1 MPNVSVA
8 KFVLA
13 AVLASVLGFAPR
25 TAPAQPQQTGADT
38 VISNRAEAIYADDE
52 GNEFLTA
59 SPTITVTVRPVAAVA
74 VTPDETAPSATV
86 AAGERITR
94 LFSIC
99 NLGNTPDLYTI
110 TQFEVTAPATVVA
123 LHFDTDASGTV
134 TDGDAPV
141 ALNST
146 MSPRLAPRACTGV
159 LAVVDVNASAPQTQ
173 LALRLTARS
182 NVTVTV
188 NGTVEDTGTI
198 INAVGERARVTDPS
212 NPALPP
218 SKLVNNQPRVTTTPG
233 QTLDYTISFRNS
245 GSVVA
250 RRVLVADD
258 LPEGLQYVPNSLRL
272 GTRALTDMDD
282 ADEGRIDRPRRI
294 EVRLASVQPDEV
306 VTVTFSARVTGNVAP
321 GTGAVNTA
329 TVSGENFDSANSTAA
344 TAVVNPFGTVYAGR
358 SGGAVTIAGARV
370 ALVTD
375 PNTRTPLP
383 VAAGIGFTPNAAN
396 DNPYTTVQ
404 GGLFSFALSREQLAA
419 PVTYYVNVNAPGY
432 RSRMLEFAVRPS
444 PVAGLYDAT
453 VRALDEQPIAE
464 AAGFTLTQTDVL
476 LANLASVALNIP
488 LFELQTLELNK
499 TADQPRAEI
508 GDIVSYRVEVR
519 NTTQAALHDVSVRD
533 LLPQSFHYAPG
544 TAQLTVSPAP
554 PRSIEPQVSGN
565 ELTFNLGTLAPG
577 ARASLVYRTR
587 VGVNAREGDQTNTA
601 VASGIYASGERVS
614 TTPARAT
621 VRVGRGVFSTR
632 QIIIGRV
639 YEDRNGNDEFDAGE
653 RPVEGARLYIDN
665 GQSVV
670 TDAEGMYSLPSV
682 EDGAVVIALDPVT
695 LPRGYA
701 LTDEGRR
708 AGRSWARLLRTPLGG
723 GTLLR
728 QNFALRSTNGDASDE
743 AANAL
748 ALQKDGKPLPLR
760 APQLDAVHPASATAQ
775 ANSNAPQANSLA
787 SPTNSVAPLNGS
799 NAPSPP
805 GTPEPRIEKISD
817 AKETAKPSGNLSAG
831 TYEVAASEVVA
842 PVAPGDVLVVSPAED
857 EVVMSAAMQVEVRVA
872 EDWTA
877 TLEINGQHVGE
888 KNIGLS
894 RIDHKNKVATY
905 TFVGLSLRPGQN
917 RVRAFAISPA
927 GQAAR
932 AVELNVMGRGPA
944 RRLEITPERDE
955 LQAGGRDS
963 AAIRVRA
970 FDQWNNPA
978 ADGQIA
984 LATSSGH
991 FLRPANTFAEATRE
1005 ETRDKTSDKTRDKAL
1020 ELTEELA
1027 NQNATLREVVL
1038 TMHDGE
1044 ATVRLVS
1051 DNTAGVAALQA
1062 QTGDITAER
1071 RLRFTAEL
1079 RPTILVGLA
1088 EASVGRAAPEN
1099 SLRGDDARAR
1109 SHIEFFYRGS
1119 VFGKNLLTLAYDSQR
1134 SLNRTQGHDRL
1145 FQADPLERAYPLFG
1159 DTSTRFSDV
1168 ESNSKLYARL
1178 DRNRSYAM
1186 FGDFEAGLTDTQ
1198 LAGYSRKLTGVKVHL
1213 ENSNGDTLVV
1223 TGARPD
1229 TSFARDVFPAG
1240 RIGLLNLTYPDV
1252 LPGSETV
1259 ALEVRDRR
1267 NPERI
1272 ISREVLLRSLD
1283 YNLDPLTGQ
1292 MFFLRPLSA
1301 FDYDLNLVQLV
1312 VTYEH
1317 RAAGMSSGVYTGRAS
1332 KRFNSLGLRMGLSYV
1347 EQKQSEFGSYRLG
1360 GLDGEQTLPNRGAL
1374 KFEWAMSR
1382 GDMAT
1387 GGNIFDTATRR
1398 DGGNAYRVELV
1409 QPLSVYEAVVHAEY
1423 ARADEGFFNPF
1434 GTTVA
1439 PGSQRTGATL
1449 DLKPGASRVV
1459 RLGFLNERNRTANV
1473 DNSRNTF
1480 SLLWTETFSDR
1491 LHAFFGYDYRRL
1503 SDAVSDQQISS
1514 NLVTVGAQ
1522 YRPTDKLELSVKRE
1536 QNLGEADP
1544 TFPSQTTIAAR
1555 YKWNE
1560 WANIFFTQRLASA
1573 PIVPISDTA
1582 ATGFA
1587 STGSRRET
1595 SIGVETKLGRYTN
1608 VSSRYQLEN
1617 GINGTD
1623 SFAVLGLQNRLPVSK
1638 RLSLDLGFEHGFHL
1652 AGAGQSFTGGSFGFS
1667 YLPSKDLRTAARYE
1681 LRNQTGGLAQL
1692 ITVGAAGRLGDGI
1705 TTLARFQA
1713 ARSNYQGRE
1722 NSSLQ
1727 GTAAIALRPLRS
1739 DRTALLF
1746 SYTHR
1751 SLTQGG
1757 FNGQAATTDRSDTLS
1772 SDGLW
1777 QPFKDTELYGRVAV
1791 KFGANSREGLM
1802 NASALTY
1809 LAQLRAQK
1817 RLRRAFDVA
1826 GEVRLLSQPSTHT
1839 TRTSVG
1845 AEIGY
1850 WVFADMRI
1858 GVGYNFTSATEP
1870 GGIVVTQPR
1879 GFYFTIS
1886 TKLSNLFDLFGTA
1899 ADGLAPSN
1907 FSPAQAQP
1915 SERKETTAPPAPPS
1929 TGERAPEQ

>member
-1 MPNVSVA
+1 MLTESA
-8 KFVLA
+8 IKFIASAALVLA
-13 AVLASVLGFAPR
+13 LAFAPHAGVAR
-25 TAPAQPQQTGADT
+25 AQQTPADS
-38 VISNRAEAIYADDE
+38 VISNRAEAIYTDAD
-52 GNEFLTA
+52 GNEFATV
-59 SPTITVTVRPVAAVA
+59 SPTITVTVRPVSAIV
-74 VTPDETAPSATV
+74 VTPDETAPSAAV
-86 AAGERITR
+86 APGERITR
-94 LFSIC
+94 FFSVC
-99 NLGNTPDLYTI
+99 NFGNTPDLYTV
-110 TQFEVTAPATVVA
+110 TRAEVTAPAA
-123 LHFDTDASGTV
+123 LSALYFDIDASGTL
-134 TDGDAPV
+134 TDADAPV
-141 ALNST
+141 NLNST
-146 MSPRLAPRACTGV
+146 MSPRLAPRACVGV
-159 LAVVDVNASAPQTQ
+159 IAVVDVNASAPQTQ
-173 LALRLTARS
+173 VSIRLTARS
-182 NVTVTV
+182 NVSVTV
-188 NGTVEDTGTI
+188 NGAVEDTGAI
-198 INAVGERARVTDPS
+198 INSVGERARLTDPG
-212 NPALPP
+212 NATLPP
-218 SKLVNNQPRVTTTPG
+218 SKLVNNQERVTAAPG

-245 GSVVA
+245 GSVAA
-250 RRVLVADD
+250 RRVLVADE
-258 LPEGLQYVPNSLRL
+258 LPAGLQYVAGSLRL
-272 GTRALTDMDD
+272 GARALTDAAD
-282 ADEGRIDRPRRI
+282 ADEGQAVSLRRF
-294 EVRLASVQPDEV
+294 EVRLAEVRPDEV
-306 VTVTFSARVTGNVAP
+306 VTISFRAQVTGESAP
-321 GTGAVNTA
+321 GTGAINVA
-329 TVSGENFDSANSTAA
+329 TLSGENFDSTNSSIA

-358 SGGAVTIAGARV
+358 SGGAVTIGGARV

-375 PNTRTPLP
+375 PATRAPLP
-383 VAAGIGFTPNAAN
+383 TTSGIGFTPNVPN
-396 DNPYTTVQ
+396 DNPYTTAQ
-404 GGLFSFALSREQLAA
+404 GGLFSFALSPAQLAA
-419 PVTYYVNVNAPGY
+419 PVTYYVNVTAPGY
-432 RSRMLEFAVRPS
+432 RSRMLEFAVRPAAA
-444 PVAGLYDAT
+444 AGLYDAT

-464 AAGFTLTQTDVL
+464 TASFTLTESDVRI
-476 LANLASVALNIP
+476 ANLASVALNIP
-488 LFELQTLELNK
+488 LFEMQTLEINK
-499 TADQPRAEI
+499 TTDQQRAEI

-519 NTTQAALHDVSVRD
+519 NTTQSPLRDVTVRD
-533 LLPQSFHYAPG
+533 LLPQSFHYAKG
-544 TAQLTVSPAP
+544 TAQLIAPPAA

-565 ELTFNLGTLAPG
+565 ELAFNLGTLAAG
-577 ARASLVYRTR
+577 ARATLVYRTR
-587 VGVNAREGDQTNTA
+587 IGVNAREGDQTNSATA
-601 VASGIYASGERVS
+601 TGLYASGERVS
-614 TTPARAT
+614 TSPSRAT

-639 YEDRNGNDEFDAGE
+639 FEDKNGNDEFDAGE
-653 RPVEGARLYIDN
+653 RAVEGVRLYMDN

-670 TDAEGMYSLPSV
+670 TDSEGMYSLPSV

-701 LTDEGRR
+701 LADEGRR
-708 AGRSWARLLRTPLGG
+708 SGRSWARLLRTPLGG

-728 QNFALRSTNGDASDE
+728 QNFALRRANANGSASSSHDE
-743 AANAL
+743 AARNVE
-748 ALQKDGKPLPLR
+748 QEEGKVAPLR
-760 APQLDAVHPASATAQ
+760 APQLEAIHPTPAQATRAGGTRDANAPAS
-775 ANSNAPQANSLA
+775 NSLA
-787 SPTNSVAPLNGS
+787 PDANAHASADS
-799 NAPSPP
+799 NVTGARES
-805 GTPEPRIEKISD
+805 RIEKISGV
-817 AKETAKPSGNLSAG
+817 KETAKPSGGLAAG
-831 TYEVAASEVVA
+831 TYELEAGEMVAA
-842 PVAPGDVLVVSPAED
+842 VAPGDVVVVNLSEG

-888 KNIGLS
+888 RNIGIS
-894 RIDHKNKVATY
+894 RVDHKHKVATF
-905 TFVGLSLRPGQN
+905 TFVGLNVRPGQN
-917 RVRAFAISPA
+917 RVRAIAVSPE
-927 GQAAR
+927 GKTGR
-932 AVELNVMGRGPA
+932 AVELNVMGRGAA

-963 AAIRVRA
+963 AELRVRA
-970 FDQWNNPA
+970 YDQWNNPA
-978 ADGQIA
+978 ADGQVAVI
-984 LATSSGH
+984 TSSGH
-991 FLRPANTFAEATRE
+991 FLRPSATGEATDKS
-1005 ETRDKTSDKTRDKAL
+1005 RDKSL
-1020 ELTEELA
+1020 ELAEEIA
-1027 NQNATLREVVL
+1027 GADANATLKEVVL
-1038 TMHDGE
+1038 SLRGGE

-1051 DNTAGVAALQA
+1051 DNAAGVAQIQA
-1062 QTGDITAER
+1062 ETGDITATR
-1071 RLRFTAEL
+1071 SLRFTAEL

-1099 SLRGDDARAR
+1099 TLRGDDARVR

-1134 SLNRTQGHDRL
+1134 SLNRTQGRDRL
-1145 FQADPLERAYPLFG
+1145 FQADPLERAYPIFG
-1159 DTSTRFSDV
+1159 DSSTRFGDV

-1186 FGDFEAGLTDTQ
+1186 FGDFEAGLADTQ

-1213 ENSNGDTLVV
+1213 ENSNGDFIAV

-1240 RIGLLNLTYPDV
+1240 RIGLINLSYPDV

-1272 ISREVLLRSLD
+1272 ISRETLLRSLD

-1292 MFFLRPLSA
+1292 LFFMRPISA

-1332 KRFNSLGLRMGLSYV
+1332 KRFNRLGLRMGLSFV

-1360 GLDGEQTLPNRGAL
+1360 GIDGEQALPNRGAL

-1387 GGNIFDTATRR
+1387 GGNIFNAAERHA
-1398 DGGNAYRVELV
+1398 GGHAYRLELT
-1409 QPLSVYEAVVHAEY
+1409 QPLTMYEGLLHAEY

-1434 GTTVA
+1434 GATVA
-1439 PGSQRTGATL
+1439 PGSQRLGATL

-1480 SLLWTETFSDR
+1480 SVLWTETFSDR
-1491 LHAFFGYDYRRL
+1491 LHAFVGYDYRRL
-1503 SDAVSDQQISS
+1503 TDSLSDQQLGS

-1555 YKWNE
+1555 YKWSE
-1560 WANIFFTQRLASA
+1560 RANLFFTQRLASA
-1573 PIVPISDTA
+1573 PIIPISDTS

-1595 SIGVETKLGRYTN
+1595 SIGIETKLGRYTN

-1638 RLSLDLGFEHGFHL
+1638 RLSLDFGFEHGFHL
-1652 AGAGQSFTGGSFGFS
+1652 AGEGQSFTGGSFGFS

-1705 TTLARFQA
+1705 TTLARFQSSRA
-1713 ARSNYQGRE
+1713 NYQGRE
-1722 NSSLQ
+1722 NSSMQ
-1727 GTAAIALRPLRS
+1727 GTAALALRPLKS
-1739 DRTALLF
+1739 DRAALLF

-1751 SLTQGG
+1751 SLTQAGLGG
-1757 FNGQAATTDRSDTLS
+1757 HAATTDRSDTLS
-1772 SDGLW
+1772 TDGLW
-1777 QPFKDTELYGRVAV
+1777 QPVKDTEIYGRVAL
-1791 KFGANSREGLM
+1791 KFGANGREGLM

-1826 GEVRLLSQPSTHT
+1826 GEVRLMSQPVTHT

-1845 AEIGY
+1845 AELGY

-1858 GVGYNFTSATEP
+1858 GVGYNFTAATEP
-1870 GGIVVTQPR
+1870 GGLVVTQPR

-1899 ADGLAPSN
+1899 ADGLLTRGT
-1907 FSPAQAQP
+1907 PAKAQD
-1915 SERKETTAPPAPPS
+1915 EQ
-1929 TGERAPEQ
+1929 GESR

>member
-1 MPNVSVA
+1 MPTLSA
-8 KFVLA
+8 TKFVLA
-13 AVLASVLGFAPR
+13 AFLALALGFMPR
-25 TAPAQPQQTGADT
+25 HASAQPQQTGADT
-38 VISNRAEAIYADDE
+38 VISNRAEALYSDDD

-59 SPTITVTVRPVAAVA
+59 SLTITVTVRPVSALA
-74 VTPDETAPSATV
+74 VTPDETAPSAAV

-94 LFSIC
+94 LFRIC

-110 TQFEVTAPATVVA
+110 TGLEVSAPAALVS

-134 TDGDAPV
+134 TDGDTAV
-141 ALNST
+141 TLNST
-146 MSPRLAPRACTGV
+146 MSPRLAPRACVGV

-173 LALRLTARS
+173 LAIRLTARS

-198 INAVGERARVTDPS
+198 INAVGERARLTDPN
-212 NPALPP
+212 NPSLPP
-218 SKLVNNQPRVTTTPG
+218 AKLVNNQPRVTAAPG
-233 QTLDYTISFRNS
+233 QVLDYTISFRNN

-294 EVRLASVQPDEV
+294 EVRLSEVQPDEV
-306 VTVTFSARVTGNVAP
+306 VSITFSARVTGNIAP

-358 SGGAVTIAGARV
+358 SGGAVTVAGARV
-370 ALVTD
+370 ALLTD

-383 VAAGIGFTPNAAN
+383 VTAGIGFTPNVPN

-419 PVTYYVNVNAPGY
+419 PVTYYVNVTAPGY

-444 PVAGLYDAT
+444 AVVGLYDAN

-464 AAGFTLTQTDVL
+464 AAGFTLTETDVL

-488 LFELQTLELNK
+488 LFELQTLEINK

-519 NTTQAALHDVSVRD
+519 NTTQAALRDVTVRD
-533 LLPQSFHYAPG
+533 LLPQSFHYAQG
-544 TAQLTVSPAP
+544 TAQVAVQPAP
-554 PRSIEPQVSGN
+554 PRSIEPQVNGN
-565 ELTFNLGTLAPG
+565 ELVFNLGTLAPG
-577 ARASLVYRTR
+577 ARASLVYRVR
-587 VGVNAREGDQTNTA
+587 IGVNAREGDQTNTA
-601 VASGIYASGERVS
+601 VASGVYASGERVS
-614 TTPARAT
+614 TSPTRAT

-653 RPVEGARLYIDN
+653 RPVEGVRLYIDN

-670 TDAEGMYSLPSV
+670 TDSEGMYSLPSI

-728 QNFALRSTNGDASDE
+728 QNFALRSTGSASDD
-743 AANAL
+743 AAA
-748 ALQKDGKPLPLR
+748 ASAVQKDGKPLPLR
-760 APQLDAVHPASATAQ
+760 APQLDAMHPAPATAAAQ
-775 ANSNAPQANSLA
+775 TNGNAPQANSLA
-787 SPTNSVAPLNGS
+787 SPVNSVAPANGS
-799 NAPSPP
+799 NAPSTA

-817 AKETAKPSGNLSAG
+817 AKDTAKLSGNLSAG
-831 TYEVAASEVVA
+831 TYEVAANEVVA
-842 PVAPGDVLVVSPAED
+842 PVAAGDVLVVSPAEG

-877 TLEINGQHVGE
+877 TLEVNGQHVGE

-905 TFVGLSLRPGQN
+905 TFVGLSLRPGRN
-917 RVRAFAISPA
+917 SVRAIAMSPA
-927 GQAAR
+927 GQGGR
-932 AVELNVMGRGPA
+932 AVELSVMGRGPA
-944 RRLEITPERDE
+944 RRLEITSERDE

-978 ADGQIA
+978 ADGQVA

-991 FLRPANTFAEATRE
+991 FLRPANAATTTARAETH
-1005 ETRDKTSDKTRDKAL
+1005 DKTRDKSL

-1027 NQNATLREVVL
+1027 NQNATLKEVVL
-1038 TMHDGE
+1038 TMHGGE

-1051 DNTAGVAALQA
+1051 DNAAGVAALQA

-1071 RLRFTAEL
+1071 TLRFTAEL

-1099 SLRGDDARAR
+1099 TLRGDDARAR

-1134 SLNRTQGHDRL
+1134 SLNRTQGRDRL

-1159 DTSTRFSDV
+1159 DSSTRFSDV

-1186 FGDFEAGLTDTQ
+1186 FGDFEAGMTDTQ

-1213 ENSNGDTLVV
+1213 ENSNGDTFVV

-1292 MFFLRPLSA
+1292 MFFLRPISA

-1312 VTYEH
+1312 ITYEH

-1347 EQKQSEFGSYRLG
+1347 EQKQSQFGSYRLG
-1360 GLDGEQTLPNRGAL
+1360 GLDGEQTLPNRGSL

-1398 DGGNAYRVELV
+1398 DGGHAYRLELT
-1409 QPLSVYEAVVHAEY
+1409 QPLPVYEAVVRAEY

-1434 GTTVA
+1434 GATVA

-1503 SDAVSDQQISS
+1503 SDSVSDQQISS

-1595 SIGVETKLGRYTN
+1595 SIGIETKLGRYTN

-1652 AGAGQSFTGGSFGFS
+1652 AGAGESFTGGSFGFS

-1705 TTLARFQA
+1705 TTLARFQS
-1713 ARSNYQGRE
+1713 ARSNFQGRE
-1722 NSSLQ
+1722 NSSIQ

-1757 FNGQAATTDRSDTLS
+1757 FNGQASTTDRSDTLS

-1777 QPFKDTELYGRVAV
+1777 QPFKDTELYGRVAL
-1791 KFGANSREGLM
+1791 KFGSNGREGLM

-1826 GEVRLLSQPSTHT
+1826 GEVRMLSQPSTHT

-1845 AEIGY
+1845 AELGY

-1858 GVGYNFTSATEP
+1858 GIGYNFTSATEP

-1886 TKLSNLFDLFGTA
+1886 TKLSNLFDLFGTS

-1907 FSPAQAQP
+1907 FSP
-1915 SERKETTAPPAPPS
+1915 STTAPPPSEKKETEAPPS
-1929 TGERAPEQ
+1929 NREGAQEQ

>member
-1 MPNVSVA
+1 MLTKSAV
-8 KFVLA
+8 KFVVA
-13 AVLASVLGFAPR
+13 AALVLAIAFAPHAGMAQLQQA
-25 TAPAQPQQTGADT
+25 TADS
-38 VISNRAEAIYADDE
+38 VISNRAEAIYADED
-52 GNEFLTA
+52 GNEFSTV
-59 SPTITVTVRPVAAVA
+59 SPTITVTVRPVSAVV
-74 VTPDETAPSATV
+74 VTPDETAPSAAV
-86 AAGERITR
+86 APEERITR
-94 LFSIC
+94 LFRVC
-99 NLGNTPDLYTI
+99 NLGNTPDFYTI
-110 TQFEVTAPATVVA
+110 TRAEVTAPATLSA
-123 LHFDTDASGTV
+123 LYFDTDASGTL
-134 TDGDAPV
+134 TDADAP
-141 ALNST
+141 ATLNSS
-146 MSPRLAPRACTGV
+146 MSPRLAPRACVGV

-173 LALRLTARS
+173 VVIRLDARS
-182 NVTVTV
+182 NVSSTV

-198 INAVGERARVTDPS
+198 INMVGERARLTDPRDS
-212 NPALPP
+212 ALPP
-218 SKLVNNQPRVTTTPG
+218 AKLVNRQERVTAAPG

-250 RRVLVADD
+250 RRVLVADE
-258 LPEGLQYVPNSLRL
+258 LPAGLQYVAGSLRL
-272 GTRALTDMDD
+272 GGRALTDAADT
-282 ADEGRIDRPRRI
+282 DEGQSTSPRRF
-294 EVRLASVQPDEV
+294 EVRIAEVQPDEV
-306 VTVTFSARVTGNVAP
+306 VTISFRAQVTGDIAP

-329 TVSGENFDSANSTAA
+329 TLSGENFGSVNSSAA
-344 TAVVNPFGTVYAGR
+344 TAVVNPFGTIYAGR
-358 SGGAVTIAGARV
+358 SGGAVTIGGARV

-375 PNTRTPLP
+375 PATRTPLP
-383 VAAGIGFTPNAAN
+383 TATGVGYTPNVPN
-396 DNPYTTVQ
+396 DNPYTTAQ
-404 GGLFSFALSREQLAA
+404 GGLFSFALTPAQLAVPA
-419 PVTYYVNVNAPGY
+419 TYYVNVTAPGY

-444 PVAGLYDAT
+444 GVAGLYDAT

-464 AAGFTLTQTDVL
+464 AASFTLTESDVR
-476 LANLASVALNIP
+476 LAGLASVALNIP
-488 LFELQTLELNK
+488 LFELQTLEINK
-499 TADQPRAEI
+499 VADQQHAEI

-519 NTTQAALHDVSVRD
+519 NTTQAALRDVTVRD

-544 TAQLTVSPAP
+544 TAQLTVSPDAP
-554 PRSIEPQVSGN
+554 RAVEPQINGN
-565 ELTFNLGTLAPG
+565 ELTFNLGTLAAG

-587 VGVNAREGDQTNTA
+587 IGVNAREGDQTNSA
-601 VASGIYASGERVS
+601 AASGVYASGERVS
-614 TTPARAT
+614 TNASRAT

-639 YEDRNGNDEFDAGE
+639 FEDKNGNDEFDAGE
-653 RPVEGARLYIDN
+653 RAVEGARLYIDN

-682 EDGAVVIALDPVT
+682 EDGAVVIAIDPVT

-708 AGRSWARLLRTPLGG
+708 SGRSWARLLRTPLGG

-728 QNFALRSTNGDASDE
+728 QNFALRSTNGASDDQTADGIE
-743 AANAL
+743 H
-748 ALQKDGKPLPLR
+748 KDGKPAPLR
-760 APQLDAVHPASATAQ
+760 APQLAAINPAPATTTARETNAPRANALAPATTPDAHLSAPAATA
-775 ANSNAPQANSLA
+775 AGARA
-787 SPTNSVAPLNGS
+787 
-799 NAPSPP
+799 
-805 GTPEPRIEKISD
+805 PRIEKISD
-817 AKETAKPSGNLSAG
+817 AKETGNLSAG
-831 TYEVAASEVVA
+831 TYEVEANEMVAA
-842 PVAPGDVLVVSPAED
+842 VAPGDVLVVNPSEG

-877 TLEINGQHVGE
+877 TLEVNGQHVGE
-888 KNIGLS
+888 KNIGIS
-894 RIDHKNKVATY
+894 RVDHKNKVATF
-905 TFVGLSLRPGQN
+905 TFVGLNVRPGQN
-917 RVRAFAISPA
+917 RVRAFAVSPE
-927 GQAAR
+927 GKTGR

-944 RRLEITPERDE
+944 RRLEIIPERDE

-963 AAIRVRA
+963 AALRVRA

-978 ADGQIA
+978 ADGQVA
-984 LATSSGH
+984 VVTTSGH
-991 FLRPANTFAEATRE
+991 FLRPAAGDAPAANDA
-1005 ETRDKTSDKTRDKAL
+1005 RDKSRDKSL
-1020 ELTEELA
+1020 ELSEEIA
-1027 NQNATLREVVL
+1027 AGENSNATLREVVL
-1038 TMHDGE
+1038 SLRGGE

-1051 DNTAGVAALQA
+1051 DNAAGVAQIQA
-1062 QTGDITAER
+1062 QSGDITAER

-1088 EASVGRAAPEN
+1088 EASIGRAAPEN
-1099 SLRGDDARAR
+1099 TLRGDDARVR

-1134 SLNRTQGHDRL
+1134 SLNRTQGRDRL
-1145 FQADPLERAYPLFG
+1145 FQADPLERAYPIFG
-1159 DTSTRFSDV
+1159 DSSTRFNDV
-1168 ESNSKLYARL
+1168 ESNSKLYARF

-1186 FGDFEAGLTDTQ
+1186 FGDFEAGLSDTQ

-1213 ENSNGDTLVV
+1213 ENSNGDFIAV

-1240 RIGLLNLTYPDV
+1240 RIGLINLSYPDV

-1259 ALEVRDRR
+1259 TLEVRDRR

-1272 ISREVLLRSLD
+1272 ISRETLLRSLD

-1292 MFFLRPLSA
+1292 LFFMRPISA

-1317 RAAGMSSGVYTGRAS
+1317 RAAGMSSGVYTGRAA
-1332 KRFNSLGLRMGLSYV
+1332 KRFNRLGLRMGLSFV
-1347 EQKQSEFGSYRLG
+1347 GQKQSEFGSYVLG
-1360 GLDGEQTLPNRGAL
+1360 GIDGEQTLPNRGSL

-1382 GDMAT
+1382 GDLAT
-1387 GGNIFDTATRR
+1387 GGNIFDASTRHA
-1398 DGGNAYRVELV
+1398 GGNAYRLELV
-1409 QPLSVYEAVVHAEY
+1409 QPLKVYEGVLRAEY

-1434 GTTVA
+1434 GATVA

-1449 DLKPGASRVV
+1449 DLKPTASRVL
-1459 RLGFLNERNRTANV
+1459 RLGFLNERNHTANV

-1503 SDAVSDQQISS
+1503 NDSLNDRQIGS

-1555 YKWNE
+1555 YKWSE
-1560 WANIFFTQRLASA
+1560 RANIFFTQRLASA
-1573 PIVPISDTA
+1573 PIIPISDTS

-1595 SIGVETKLGRYTN
+1595 SIGIETKLGRYTN

-1623 SFAVLGLQNRLPVSK
+1623 SFAVFGLQNRLPISK
-1638 RLSLDLGFEHGFHL
+1638 QLSLDLGFEHGFHL
-1652 AGAGQSFTGGSFGFS
+1652 AGAGRSFTGGSFGFS

-1692 ITVGAAGRLGDGI
+1692 ITVGAAGRLGDGL
-1705 TTLARFQA
+1705 TTMARFQS
-1713 ARSNYQGRE
+1713 ARSSFQGRE
-1722 NSSLQ
+1722 NSSVQ
-1727 GTAAIALRPLRS
+1727 GTAALALRPLKS
-1739 DRTALLF
+1739 DRAALLF

-1757 FNGQAATTDRSDTLS
+1757 IGGQSAITDRSDTLS
-1772 SDGLW
+1772 TDGLW
-1777 QPFKDTELYGRVAV
+1777 QPFKDTELYGRVAL

-1802 NASALTY
+1802 SASALTY

-1826 GEVRLLSQPSTHT
+1826 GEVRVMAQPVTHT

-1850 WVFADMRI
+1850 WVFADMRVGI
-1858 GVGYNFTSATEP
+1858 GYNFTSATEP
-1870 GGIVVTQPR
+1870 GGLVVAQPR

-1899 ADGLAPSN
+1899 ADGLAPSSVN
-1907 FSPAQAQP
+1907 TQPAQASAAAGQSP
-1915 SERKETTAPPAPPS
+1915 TSGVKN
-1929 TGERAPEQ
+1929 Q

>member
-1 MPNVSVA
+1 MLTESAA
-8 KFVLA
+8 KFVAAALLA
-13 AVLASVLGFAPR
+13 LAFVFAPQAGFAQLQ
-25 TAPAQPQQTGADT
+25 TATADS
-38 VISNRAEAIYADDE
+38 VISNRAEAIYADED
-52 GNEFLTA
+52 GNEFSTV
-59 SPTITVTVRPVAAVA
+59 SPTITVTVRPVSAIVVTPDDAAPTAAVA
-74 VTPDETAPSATV
+74 PE
-86 AAGERITR
+86 ERITR
-94 LFSIC
+94 LFRVC
-99 NLGNTPDLYTI
+99 NFGNTPDFYTI
-110 TQFEVTAPATVVA
+110 TRTEVTAPATLSA
-123 LHFDTDASGTV
+123 LYFDTDASGTV
-134 TDGDAPV
+134 TDADAPIN
-141 ALNST
+141 LNST
-146 MSPRLAPRACTGV
+146 MSPRLAPRACVGV
-159 LAVVDVNASAPQTQ
+159 ISVVDVNASAPQTQ
-173 LALRLTARS
+173 IAIRLTARS
-182 NVTVTV
+182 NVSITV

-198 INAVGERARVTDPS
+198 INAVGERARLTDPNNS
-212 NPALPP
+212 ALPP
-218 SKLVNNQPRVTTTPG
+218 SKLVNNLERVTGAPG
-233 QTLDYTISFRNS
+233 QALDYTISFRNS
-245 GSVVA
+245 GSVIA

-258 LPEGLQYVPNSLRL
+258 LPAGLQYVARSLRL
-272 GTRALTDMDD
+272 GARAITDAADG
-282 ADEGRIDRPRRI
+282 DEGEVLSLRRF
-294 EVRLASVQPDEV
+294 EVRVAEIQPDEV
-306 VTVTFSARVTGNVAP
+306 VTISFRAQVTGDISP
-321 GTGAVNTA
+321 GTGAVNIA
-329 TVSGENFDSANSTAA
+329 TLTGENVNSANSSAA
-344 TAVVNPFGTVYAGR
+344 TVIVNPFGTVYAGR
-358 SGGAVTIAGARV
+358 SGGAVTISGARV

-375 PNTRTPLP
+375 PTTRTPLNT
-383 VAAGIGFTPNAAN
+383 AAGAGFAPNVPN
-396 DNPYTTVQ
+396 DNPYTTAQ
-404 GGLFSFALSREQLAA
+404 GGLFSFALTPAQLAA
-419 PVTYYVNVNAPGY
+419 PATYYVNVTAPGY
-432 RSRMLEFAVRPS
+432 RSRMLEFDVRPS
-444 PVAGLYDAT
+444 AVSGVYDAT

-464 AAGFTLTQTDVL
+464 ATGFTLTESDVRL
-476 LANLASVALNIP
+476 TNLASVALNIP
-488 LFELQTLELNK
+488 LFELQTLEINK
-499 TADQPRAEI
+499 IADQQRAEI

-519 NTTQAALHDVSVRD
+519 NTTQAALRDVTVRD
-533 LLPQSFHYAPG
+533 LLPQSFHYATG
-544 TAQLTVSPAP
+544 TAQLTVQPAP
-554 PRSIEPQVSGN
+554 ATNVEPRINGN
-565 ELTFNLGTLAPG
+565 ELTFNLGTLAAG
-577 ARASLVYRTR
+577 ARASLVYRVR
-587 VGVNAREGDQTNTA
+587 IGVNAREGDQTNSAT
-601 VASGIYASGERVS
+601 ASGIYASGERVS
-614 TTPARAT
+614 TSASRAT

-653 RPVEGARLYIDN
+653 RAVEGARLYIDN

-708 AGRSWARLLRTPLGG
+708 SGRSWTRLLRTPLGG

-728 QNFALRSTNGDASDE
+728 QNFALRSTNGASSSGDDQ
-743 AANAL
+743 AAAL
-748 ALQKDGKPLPLR
+748 VEQKDGKPAPLR
-760 APQLDAVHPASATAQ
+760 APQLDAINPAPAT
-775 ANSNAPQANSLA
+775 NVSETNAPAMNSLA
-787 SPTNSVAPLNGS
+787 PVGGS
-799 NAPSPP
+799 NSGSPA
-805 GTPEPRIEKISD
+805 TDARATRIEKISG
-817 AKETAKPSGNLSAG
+817 AKETARLSGGLSAG
-831 TYEVAASEVVA
+831 TYEVEANEVVA
-842 PVAPGDVLVVSPAED
+842 PVAPGDVLVVSPSEG

-877 TLEINGQHVGE
+877 TLEVNGQHVGE

-894 RIDHKNKVATY
+894 RVDHKNKVATY

-917 RVRAFAISPA
+917 RVRAFAVSPA
-927 GQAAR
+927 GKPER
-932 AVELNVMGRGPA
+932 AVELNVMGRGAA
-944 RRLEITPERDE
+944 RRLEIVSERDE

-963 AAIRVRA
+963 VGLRLRA

-978 ADGQIA
+978 ADGQVVV
-984 LATSSGH
+984 ATSGGH
-991 FLRPANTFAEATRE
+991 FLRPAAEGEATTVRD
-1005 ETRDKTSDKTRDKAL
+1005 TQDKSRDKSA
-1020 ELTEELA
+1020 ELSEEIAGA
-1027 NQNATLREVVL
+1027 NPNASLKEVVL
-1038 TMHDGE
+1038 SLRGGE

-1051 DNTAGVAALQA
+1051 ENAAGVANIQA
-1062 QTGDITAER
+1062 QTGDITAEH

-1079 RPTILVGLA
+1079 RPAILVGLA

-1099 SLRGDDARAR
+1099 TLRGDDKRVR

-1134 SLNRTQGHDRL
+1134 SLNRTQGRDRL
-1145 FQADPLERAYPLFG
+1145 FQADPLERAYPIFG

-1186 FGDFEAGLTDTQ
+1186 FGDFEAGLSETQ

-1213 ENSNGDTLVV
+1213 ENSNGDFIAV

-1240 RIGLLNLTYPDV
+1240 RIGLINLSYPDV

-1272 ISREVLLRSLD
+1272 ISRELLLRSLD

-1292 MFFLRPLSA
+1292 LFFMRPISA

-1332 KRFNSLGLRMGLSYV
+1332 KRFNRLGLRMGVSFV
-1347 EQKQSEFGSYRLG
+1347 EQKQSEFGSYVLG
-1360 GLDGEQTLPNRGAL
+1360 GIDGEQALPNRGSL

-1387 GGNIFDTATRR
+1387 GGNIFNAAERHA
-1398 DGGNAYRVELV
+1398 GGHAYRLELT
-1409 QPLSVYEAVVHAEY
+1409 QPLKVYEGVLHAEY

-1434 GTTVA
+1434 GATVA

-1449 DLKPGASRVV
+1449 DLKPGSSRVV
-1459 RLGFLNERNRTANV
+1459 RLGFLNERNHTSNV

-1503 SDAVSDQQISS
+1503 NDSLNDQQISS
-1514 NLVTVGAQ
+1514 SLVTVGAQ

-1536 QNLGEADP
+1536 QNLGDADP

-1555 YKWNE
+1555 YKWSE
-1560 WANIFFTQRLASA
+1560 RANLFFTQRLASA
-1573 PIVPISDTA
+1573 PIIPISDTS

-1595 SIGVETKLGRYTN
+1595 SIGIETKLGRYTN

-1623 SFAVLGLQNRLPVSK
+1623 SFAVIGLQNRLPISK
-1638 RLSLDLGFEHGFHL
+1638 RLALDLGFEHGFHL
-1652 AGAGQSFTGGSFGFS
+1652 AGEGTSFTGGSFGFS

-1692 ITVGAAGRLGDGI
+1692 ITVGAAGRIGDGI
-1705 TTLARFQA
+1705 TTLARFQST
-1713 ARSNYQGRE
+1713 RTNFQERE
-1722 NSSLQ
+1722 NSSMQ
-1727 GTAAIALRPLRS
+1727 GTVALALRPLKS
-1739 DRTALLF
+1739 DRAALLF

-1757 FNGQAATTDRSDTLS
+1757 FAGQSAMTDRSDTLS
-1772 SDGLW
+1772 TDGLW

-1809 LAQLRAQK
+1809 LSQLRVQK

-1826 GEVRLLSQPSTHT
+1826 GEVRMMAQPVTHT
-1839 TRTSVG
+1839 ARTSVG
-1845 AEIGY
+1845 AELGY

-1858 GVGYNFTSATEP
+1858 GIGYNFTSATEP
-1870 GGIVVTQPR
+1870 GALVATQPR

-1886 TKLSNLFDLFGTA
+1886 TKLSNLFDLFGTS
-1899 ADGLAPSN
+1899 ADGLLAPG
-1907 FSPAQAQP
+1907 
-1915 SERKETTAPPAPPS
+1915 TTAVKPQGGQ
-1929 TGERAPEQ
+1929 GEAR

>member
-1 MPNVSVA
+1 MLTKSAA
-8 KFVLA
+8 KFVTA
-13 AVLASVLGFAPR
+13 ALLVFVLALAPHAGF
-25 TAPAQPQQTGADT
+25 AQPQPTAADS
-38 VISNRAEAIYADDE
+38 VISNRAEAIYADGD
-52 GNEFLTA
+52 GNEFSTV
-59 SPTITVTVRPVAAVA
+59 SPTITVTVRPVSAVV
-74 VTPDETAPSATV
+74 VTPDETAPSA
-86 AAGERITR
+86 AIAPGERITR
-94 LFSIC
+94 LFRVC
-99 NLGNTPDLYTI
+99 NLGNTPDFYTL
-110 TQFEVTAPATVVA
+110 TRAEVTAPATLVA
-123 LHFDTDASGTV
+123 LYFDTDASGTL
-134 TDGDAPV
+134 TDGDAP
-141 ALNST
+141 AGLNST
-146 MSPRLAPRACTGV
+146 MSPRLAPRACVGV
-159 LAVVDVNASAPQTQ
+159 ISVVDVNASAPQTQ
-173 LALRLTARS
+173 VAIRLTARS
-182 NVTVTV
+182 NVSSTV
-188 NGTVEDTGTI
+188 NGTVEDAGTI
-198 INAVGERARVTDPS
+198 INAVGERARLTDPH

-218 SKLVNNQPRVTTTPG
+218 SKLVNNQDRVTTAPG

-258 LPEGLQYVPNSLRL
+258 LPAGLQYVAGSLRF
-272 GTRALTDMDD
+272 GTRSLTDAAD
-282 ADEGRIDRPRRI
+282 ADEGQSVGLRRL
-294 EVRLASVQPDEV
+294 EVRVAEVQPGEV
-306 VTVTFSARVTGNVAP
+306 LTLSFRAQVTGDIAP

-329 TVSGENFDSANSTAA
+329 TLSGENFDSANSTAA

-358 SGGAVTIAGARV
+358 SGGAVTVGGARV

-375 PNTRTPLP
+375 PTTRTALP
-383 VAAGIGFTPNAAN
+383 TVSGIGYTPNVSN
-396 DNPYTTVQ
+396 DNPFTTAP
-404 GGLFSFALSREQLAA
+404 GGLFSFALTPAQLSA
-419 PVTYYVNVNAPGY
+419 PATYYVNVTAPGY

-444 PVAGLYDAT
+444 AVAGLYDAA
-453 VRALDEQPIAE
+453 VRALDEQPLAE
-464 AAGFTLTQTDVL
+464 AAGFTLTESDVR

-488 LFELQTLELNK
+488 LFELQTLEINK
-499 TADQPRAEI
+499 AADQQRAEI

-519 NTTQAALHDVSVRD
+519 NTTQGTLRDVVVRD
-533 LLPQSFHYAPG
+533 LLPQSFHYAAG
-544 TAQLTVSPAP
+544 TAQLTVPPAA
-554 PRSIEPQVSGN
+554 PRSVEPRINGS
-565 ELTFNLGTLAPG
+565 ELTFELGTLAAG

-587 VGVNAREGDQTNTA
+587 IGVNAREGDQTNSAT
-601 VASGIYASGERVS
+601 ASGVYASGERIS
-614 TTPARAT
+614 TSPSRAT

-639 YEDRNGNDEFDAGE
+639 FEDKNGNDEFDAGE
-653 RPVEGARLYIDN
+653 RAVEGARLYIDN

-670 TDAEGMYSLPSV
+670 TDSEGMYSLPSV
-682 EDGAVVIALDPVT
+682 EDGAVVIAIDPVT

-701 LTDEGRR
+701 LADEGRR
-708 AGRSWARLLRTPLGG
+708 SGRSWARLLRTPLGG

-728 QNFALRSTNGDASDE
+728 QNFALRSANGANAADDE
-743 AANAL
+743 AATNAGR
-748 ALQKDGKPLPLR
+748 KDGKPAPLR
-760 APQLDAVHPASATAQ
+760 APQLAAINPDPAQATNSSAARETGATAT
-775 ANSNAPQANSLA
+775 NSLA
-787 SPTNSVAPLNGS
+787 PASNSDANASAPAETNAGAS
-799 NAPSPP
+799 
-805 GTPEPRIEKISD
+805 RIEKISGPR
-817 AKETAKPSGNLSAG
+817 ETAKPAGNLSAG
-831 TYEVAASEVVA
+831 TYEVEASEVVA
-842 PVAPGDVLVVSPAED
+842 AVAPGDVLVVNPAEG

-877 TLEINGQHVGE
+877 TLEVNGQHVGE
-888 KNIGLS
+888 KNIGLT
-894 RIDHKNKVATY
+894 RVDHKNKVATF
-905 TFVGLSLRPGQN
+905 TFVGLSVRPGQN
-917 RVRAFAISPA
+917 RVRAFAVSPE
-927 GQAAR
+927 GKTGR
-932 AVELNVMGRGPA
+932 AVELNVMGRGAA

-963 AAIRVRA
+963 AALRVRA

-978 ADGQIA
+978 ADGQVA
-984 LATSSGH
+984 LATTAGH
-991 FLRPANTFAEATRE
+991 FLRPAAGDAAHDADGLRDQM
-1005 ETRDKTSDKTRDKAL
+1005 RDKSA
-1020 ELTEELA
+1020 ELSEQIAGESA
-1027 NQNATLREVVL
+1027 NATLKEVIL
-1038 TMHDGE
+1038 SLRGGE
-1044 ATVRLVS
+1044 ATARLVS
-1051 DNTAGVAALQA
+1051 DNAAGVAQVQA

-1088 EASVGRAAPEN
+1088 EASIGRAAPEN
-1099 SLRGDDARAR
+1099 TLRGDNASVR

-1134 SLNRTQGHDRL
+1134 SLNRAQGRDRL
-1145 FQADPLERAYPLFG
+1145 FQADPLERAYPIFG
-1159 DTSTRFSDV
+1159 DSSTRFNDV

-1178 DRNRSYAM
+1178 DRDRSYAM

-1198 LAGYSRKLTGVKVHL
+1198 LAGYSRKLTGVKLHL
-1213 ENSNGDTLVV
+1213 ENSNGDFVAV

-1240 RIGLLNLTYPDV
+1240 RIGLINLSYPDV
-1252 LPGSETV
+1252 LLGSETV

-1267 NPERI
+1267 NPERL
-1272 ISREVLLRSLD
+1272 ISRETLLRSLD

-1292 MFFLRPLSA
+1292 LFFMRPISA
-1301 FDYDLNLVQLV
+1301 FDYDLNLVQIV

-1317 RAAGMSSGVYTGRAS
+1317 RGAGMSSGVYTGRAS
-1332 KRFNSLGLRMGLSYV
+1332 KRFNRLGLRMGLSFV
-1347 EQKQSEFGSYRLG
+1347 EQKQSEFGSYVLG
-1360 GLDGEQTLPNRGAL
+1360 GIDGEQTLPNRGAL

-1387 GGNIFDTATRR
+1387 GGNIFDTNTRHA
-1398 DGGNAYRVELV
+1398 GGHAYRLELT
-1409 QPLSVYEAVVHAEY
+1409 QPLKVYEGVLRAEY

-1434 GTTVA
+1434 GATVA

-1449 DLKPGASRVV
+1449 DLKPTASRVI

-1503 SDAVSDQQISS
+1503 NDSLNDQQLGS

-1555 YKWNE
+1555 YKWSE
-1560 WANIFFTQRLASA
+1560 RANIFFTQRLASA
-1573 PIVPISDTA
+1573 PIVPISDTS

-1595 SIGVETKLGRYTN
+1595 SIGIETKLGRYTN

-1617 GINGTD
+1617 GISGTD
-1623 SFAVLGLQNRLPVSK
+1623 SFAVFGLQNRLPLSK
-1638 RLSLDLGFEHGFHL
+1638 RLALDLGFEHGFHL

-1692 ITVGAAGRLGDGI
+1692 ITIGAAGRLGDGI
-1705 TTLARFQA
+1705 TTLARFQS

-1722 NSSLQ
+1722 NSSVQ
-1727 GTAAIALRPLRS
+1727 GTAALALRPLKS
-1739 DRTALLF
+1739 DRAALLF

-1751 SLTQGG
+1751 SLTQGALV
-1757 FNGQAATTDRSDTLS
+1757 GQSAVTDRSDTLS
-1772 SDGLW
+1772 TDGLW
-1777 QPFKDTELYGRVAV
+1777 QPFKDTELYGRVAL

-1826 GEVRLLSQPSTHT
+1826 GEVRVMAQPVTQT

-1845 AEIGY
+1845 AEVGY
-1850 WVFADMRI
+1850 WVFADMRVGI
-1858 GVGYNFTSATEP
+1858 GYNFTSATEP
-1870 GGIVVTQPR
+1870 GALVVAQPR

-1886 TKLSNLFDLFGTA
+1886 TKLSNLFDLFGTS
-1899 ADGLAPSN
+1899 ADGLLAPGTAAKSQD
-1907 FSPAQAQP
+1907 AQ
-1915 SERKETTAPPAPPS
+1915 
-1929 TGERAPEQ
+1929 GEAR